1 MVRCRETARECDD
14 RIEVTNEA
22 RKRPTKRRSS
32 GRRRRSPAAAAIAP
46 PPVEPLQLH
55 DEPLVA
61 PPAPIALAS
70 PAEPEPPFPDD
81 LALDTPEVEFAQ
93 RVAARPP
100 EPERP
105 WPARRRVVFFDVE
118 NTSRMQHIGRVID
131 HLALDR
137 VGTRTDFI
145 AVGNWRV
152 IGHDTGRLLARH
164 GAQLVHSAPA
174 VGVRDWSD
182 LRIAVAAGVWLGAAR
197 PGDLLEIVSDD
208 RAFDAVGDVATSLGI
223 AFRRL
228 SYRGLTDQPRA
239 VEVAPEPVAITREA
253 GSGDRR
259 GGRYRRGRGGRG
271 RYDRPA
277 PMPAMPSMPAPPAA
291 ESGVE
296 PHTAPHDELLG
307 VARDL
312 IYQAPARTVTLD
324 TLANALKAR
333 GFSRPPGSPRLITR
347 LRRIRELQIN
357 RAGQITLVESESA
370 PPPPPPPVSEPVST
384 VPPRGPSG
392 PPPMRPAPAP
402 APRTYEQR
410 RAEVEAAL
418 RGEIVPAYVE
428 PAMASSAPVAE
439 PVGDDPGEDSPA
451 ESAAPSDAPRRRRS
465 RRGGRRRRRHGAPA
479 AG

>member
-1 MVRCRETARECDD
+1 V
-14 RIEVTNEA
+14 
-22 RKRPTKRRSS
+22 
-32 GRRRRSPAAAAIAP
+32 
-46 PPVEPLQLH
+46 PVEVP
-55 DEPLVA
+55 
-61 PPAPIALAS
+61 
-70 PAEPEPPFPDD
+70 EPEPPFPDD
-81 LALDTPEVEFAQ
+81 LALDTPEIDFAQ

-105 WPARRRVVFFDVE
+105 WPSRRRAVFFDVE

-137 VGTRTDFI
+137 VGVRTDFI

-197 PGDLLEIVSDD
+197 PGDVLEIVSDD

-228 SYRGLTDQPRA
+228 SYRGLTDQPRMP
-239 VEVAPEPVAITREA
+239 EPAPEPVSASRESS
-253 GSGDRR
+253 GGDRR
-259 GGRYRRGRGGRG
+259 GGRHRRGRGGRG

-277 PMPAMPSMPAPPAA
+277 PAPVVHAPSPAA
-291 ESGVE
+291 AEAE

-307 VARDL
+307 IARDL
-312 IYQAPARTVTLD
+312 IFRSPARTVTLD
-324 TLANALKAR
+324 ALANALKGR
-333 GFSRPPGSPRLITR
+333 GFSRTPGSPRLITR
-347 LRRIRELQIN
+347 LRRIRELQVN
-357 RAGQITLVESESA
+357 RAGQITLLESESAPSEMPPVSAAPPVSVSA
-370 PPPPPPPVSEPVST
+370 PPPPPPAPVERS
-384 VPPRGPSG
+384 
-392 PPPMRPAPAP
+392 
-402 APRTYEQR
+402 YEER

-418 RGEIVPAYVE
+418 RGEI
-428 PAMASSAPVAE
+428 APSHRE
-439 PVGDDPGEDSPA
+439 PVDQEPVDDSAESSSEDDSVGNVAPA
-451 ESAAPSDAPRRRRS
+451 ETPRRRRS

>member
-1 MVRCRETARECDD
+1 VA
-14 RIEVTNEA
+14 V
-22 RKRPTKRRSS
+22 
-32 GRRRRSPAAAAIAP
+32 AADVP
-46 PPVEPLQLH
+46 
-55 DEPLVA
+55 
-61 PPAPIALAS
+61 
-70 PAEPEPPFPDD
+70 EPEQPFPED
-81 LALDTPEVEFAQ
+81 LALETPEVEFAQ

-118 NTSRMQHIGRVID
+118 NTSRMQHIGRVIE

-137 VGTRTDFI
+137 IGVRTDFI

-182 LRIAVAAGVWLGAAR
+182 LRIAVGAGVWLGAAR
-197 PGDLLEIVSDD
+197 PGDVLEIVSDD

-228 SYRGLTDQPRA
+228 SYRGLSDLPRA
-239 VEVAPEPVAITREA
+239 VEPAPEPIIASREA
-253 GSGDRR
+253 GTGDRR

-277 PMPAMPSMPAPPAA
+277 PAPIVHAPAVHAPAPAPAA
-291 ESGVE
+291 AEAE

-307 VARDL
+307 IARDL
-312 IYQAPARTVTLD
+312 IFRSPGRTVTLD
-324 TLANALKAR
+324 SLANALKGR
-333 GFSRPPGSPRLITR
+333 GFSRTPGSPRLITR
-347 LRRIRELQIN
+347 LRRIRELQVN
-357 RAGQITLVESESA
+357 RAGQITLLESESTPGEMPPVSAAPPRSVSA
-370 PPPPPPPVSEPVST
+370 PPPPPPPP
-384 VPPRGPSG
+384 PPR
-392 PPPMRPAPAP
+392 REL
-402 APRTYEQR
+402 TYEER

-418 RGEIVPAYVE
+418 RGEIVPVQREPVQHAPIQHAPAHDE
-428 PAMASSAPVAE
+428 PAVS
-439 PVGDDPGEDSPA
+439 D
-451 ESAAPSDAPRRRRS
+451 ESADDEAPSEAAATGDAPRRRRS
-465 RRGGRRRRRHGAPA
+465 RRGGRRRRRHSAPA

>member
-1 MVRCRETARECDD
+1 MVRCRGTTRRADD
-14 RIEVTNEA
+14 RVDVTNEA
-22 RKRPTKRRSS
+22 KKRSS
-32 GRRRRSPAAAAIAP
+32 RRRGGRRRRSPSAATAP
-46 PPVEPLQLH
+46 PPVAPLH
-55 DEPLVA
+55 DELLDETPAAPL
-61 PPAPIALAS
+61 ALAE
-70 PAEPEPPFPDD
+70 PVEPEPAAPFPVD

-105 WPARRRVVFFDVE
+105 WPATRRVVFFDVE

-182 LRIAVAAGVWLGAAR
+182 LRIAVAAGVWLGSAR
-197 PGDLLEIVSDD
+197 PGDVLEIVSDD

-223 AFRRL
+223 SFRRL
-228 SYRGLTDQPRA
+228 SYRGLTDQPR
-239 VEVAPEPVAITREA
+239 VAEPVPEPIAASRDGA
-253 GSGDRR
+253 SGDRR
-259 GGRYRRGRGGRG
+259 GGRYRRSRGGRG

-277 PMPAMPSMPAPPAA
+277 PPLPVHAPAAA
-291 ESGVE
+291 ESTSE

-312 IYQAPARTVTLD
+312 IYRASARMVTLD
-324 TLANALKAR
+324 SLANALKAR

-347 LRRIRELQIN
+347 LRRIRELQID
-357 RAGQITLVESESA
+357 RAGHITLVDSDSAAPWTPAPAPVSA
-370 PPPPPPPVSEPVST
+370 PAPI
-384 VPPRGPSG
+384 VPTGGPSG
-392 PPPMRPAPAP
+392 PTPMGPAPTSAE
-402 APRTYEQR
+402 RTYEER

-418 RGEIVPAYVE
+418 RGEIVPRHSE
-428 PAMASSAPVAE
+428 PASVSEAPAAEEASSEDVAAS
-439 PVGDDPGEDSPA
+439 G
-451 ESAAPSDAPRRRRS
+451 DAPRRRRS
-465 RRGGRRRRRHGAPA
+465 RRGGRRRRRHSAPA